1 MQTGHRQL
9 QTGGE
14 PLTRA
19 GGHAGA
25 VRCGACAAAGVGSA
39 EGSAAST
46 TPQGRSSPTWPRR
59 LARPT
64 QPAQRPQRPS
74 RLGDTQGTRVWGS
87 SGVSA
92 PVLCVGVPPGGVR
105 PGRALGR
112 HGPGGGLGA
121 CGQRP
126 NKRISQIYGASVATG
141 CTDAPETALP
151 GVLGQQESGR
161 SDGQGRCGPGRARS
175 WVRSGRPTGV
185 LTRISRWYSGTAVVL
200 GSKGVHLACNG
211 AAAGAFS
218 PPSAEVATGG
228 SAVGAQNRKIGLG
241 HPKTWFWPRARPDS
255 ASTRDFPS
263 RNAFVRGFRGGRF

>member
-1 MQTGHRQL
+1 MPGQ
-9 QTGGE
+9 
-14 PLTRA
+14 
-19 GGHAGA
+19 
-25 VRCGACAAAGVGSA
+25 CGVGPAPPRGSGSA

-59 LARPT
+59 LARP
-64 QPAQRPQRPS
+64 QPASAAAPAAQQARGHSGHTGLGEQWGLSTRSVCRGAAGVCAAGPCPRPA
-74 RLGDTQGTRVWGS
+74 W
-87 SGVSA
+87 
-92 PVLCVGVPPGGVR
+92 
-105 PGRALGR
+105 
-112 HGPGGGLGA
+112 PGGGGLQA

-126 NKRISQIYGASVATG
+126 NKRISQMHGASVATG

-200 GSKGVHLACNG
+200 GSKGVHLACNR

-241 HPKTWFWPRARPDS
+241 HPKTWLWPAARPDS

-263 RNAFVRGFRGGRF
+263 RNAFVWGFRGGRF

>member
-1 MQTGHRQL
+1 MPGQ
-9 QTGGE
+9 
-14 PLTRA
+14 
-19 GGHAGA
+19 
-25 VRCGACAAAGVGSA
+25 CGVGPA
-39 EGSAAST
+39 PPRGSGQPRAAPHPPHHRGGL
-46 TPQGRSSPTWPRR
+46 PQHGLAGWP
-59 LARPT
+59 APT

-74 RLGDTQGTRVWGS
+74 RLGDTQGTRAWGS

-112 HGPGGGLGA
+112 HGPGGGLQA

-126 NKRISQIYGASVATG
+126 NKRISQMHGASVVPG
-141 CTDAPETALP
+141 CTDAPETTLP

-185 LTRISRWYSGTAVVL
+185 LTRISRWYSGTAVAL
-200 GSKGVHLACNG
+200 GSKGVHLACNR

-241 HPKTWFWPRARPDS
+241 HPKTWLWPAARPDS

-263 RNAFVRGFRGGRF
+263 RNAFVWGFRGGRF